1 MVPDK
6 HRKLTHKKRRIRK
19 KWRIQEYLE
28 LGFTVAGY
36 MPMELSDY
44 EGGFLDPI
52 IEFVEARNIGLAG
65 GANAAPKDAV
75 LNVEHGVGQV
85 LAMFFFYVTKND
97 GPHPERQKC
106 RWSSIT
112 EEDRLAVIGELERLG
127 ALYVSASELKDSHR
141 GY

>member
-1 MVPDK
+1 MAKPVTQK
-6 HRKLTHKKRRIRK
+6 IKLLST
-19 KWRIQEYLE
+19 
-28 LGFTVAGY
+28 AGT
-36 MPMELSDY
+36 
-44 EGGFLDPI
+44 G
-52 IEFVEARNIGLAG
+52 
-65 GANAAPKDAV
+65 
-75 LNVEHGVGQV
+75 
-85 LAMFFFYVTKND
+85 FFYVTKND